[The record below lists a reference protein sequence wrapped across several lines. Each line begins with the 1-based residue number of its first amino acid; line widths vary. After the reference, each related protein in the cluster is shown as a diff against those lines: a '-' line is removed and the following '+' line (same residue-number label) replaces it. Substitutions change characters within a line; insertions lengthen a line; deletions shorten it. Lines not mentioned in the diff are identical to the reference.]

1 MTFYFCW
8 TLSKSNRRVSN
19 SHLRRS
25 RPVGGAAVVLDA
37 RAWHTSLPLVMHYST
52 RKKYMTDS
60 DEKVGNSTNP
70 YHSRF
75 FNWIIGEIIGH
86 IPQSVAQLNIVF
98 PWERDGEMYKK
109 KRGVGFTI
117 FHLRWPNWVIVARTR
132 IASVGNVFYVYWTYS
147 EKKVWHTL
155 LYMYRTLQN
164 GRPAGRRKK
173 SRLSKGVSPP
183 KGVFFVGIKIFAKCE
198 SRIQF
203 NSKTKRKR
211 QPNINKP
218 DRGHISS

>member
-25 RPVGGAAVVLDA
+25 RPVGAAAVDA

-75 FNWIIGEIIGH
+75 FNWIIGGNHRPYSPKCCTIKY
-86 IPQSVAQLNIVF
+86 SFF
-98 PWERDGEMYKK
+98 PWERDGEIRKKEGSRIHNLSSQMAKLSHRRPDKNRIRGKRLLCVLNLLGK
-109 KRGVGFTI
+109 KRCDTLFSICTALSKMAALQVG
-117 FHLRWPNWVIVARTR
+117 
-132 IASVGNVFYVYWTYS
+132 
-147 EKKVWHTL
+147 E
-155 LYMYRTLQN
+155 
-164 GRPAGRRKK
+164 KK

-198 SRIQF
+198 SLQYTI
-203 NSKTKRKR
+203 
-211 QPNINKP
+211 
-218 DRGHISS
+218 

>member
-1 MTFYFCW
+1 
-8 TLSKSNRRVSN
+8 
-19 SHLRRS
+19 
-25 RPVGGAAVVLDA
+25 
-37 RAWHTSLPLVMHYST
+37 MHYST

-75 FNWIIGEIIGH
+75 FNWIIGGNHRPYSPKCCTIKY
-86 IPQSVAQLNIVF
+86 SFF
-98 PWERDGEMYKK
+98 PWERDGEIRK
-109 KRGVGFTI
+109 KRGESDSQSFISDGQIESSSPGQESHPWETSSMCTE
-117 FHLRWPNWVIVARTR
+117 LTR
-132 IASVGNVFYVYWTYS
+132 K
-147 EKKVWHTL
+147 KKVWHTL

-198 SRIQF
+198 SLQYTI
-203 NSKTKRKR
+203 
-211 QPNINKP
+211 
-218 DRGHISS
+218 